1 MKKKP
6 SAKPFYHQW
15 VKTERIY
22 CHVQKAGLKKQEE
35 EEIWSLIEE
44 TIHMRAIDAVLE
56 KLPANKHEEFLEK
69 FHREPD
75 DLKLMA
81 YLRHHIADVEKH
93 LEATFSKLERE
104 ILKDLNL

>member
-1 MKKKP
+1 MKLK
-6 SAKPFYHQW
+6 SLM
-15 VKTERIY
+15 TEKI
-22 CHVQKAGLKKQEE
+22 HLHIKKAGLAAPQEKE
-35 EEIWSLIEE
+35 VYSLIEE
-44 TIHMRAIDAVLE
+44 TIHIRILDAVLE
-56 KLPANKHEEFLEK
+56 KLPADKHEEFLEK

-93 LEATFSKLERE
+93 LKATFSKLERE